1 MERRRFNGGEDAAR
15 NAIVK
20 EMRRVKW
27 EDVSK
32 QLCDLGFPQRS
43 KKSLRNRHL
52 RQKQFNSSTSR
63 FMCKN
68 LCRKCGVLQRGHV
81 CVTVDTVVDAEDEVV
96 DPAQ

>member
-15 NAIVK
+15 SAIVK
-20 EMRRVKW
+20 EMKRVKW

-52 RQKQFNSSTSR
+52 RQKQFGASVSR
-63 FMCKN
+63 CMSKN
-68 LCRKCGVLQRGHV
+68 TCRKCGVLQRGHV
-81 CVTVDTVVDAEDEVV
+81 CVIVDTVVDAEDEMV

>member
-15 NAIVK
+15 SAIVK

-52 RQKQFNSSTSR
+52 RQKQFSKSTSR
-63 FMCKN
+63 FMSKN
-68 LCRKCGVLQRGHV
+68 LCRKCGALQRGHV
-81 CVTVDTVVDAEDEVV
+81 CVIVDTVVEAEGEPV